1 MEQSDS
7 RTSSTYGR
15 SRANPPSNSLSN
27 QIGEVIPVTTS
38 IERALLDSV
47 SLTEPWPLIERFAQ
61 LTRVSGSADEEASAE
76 YIQER
81 LTALG
86 VPFQIHRP
94 ELFLSIPG
102 RTQVMIHGPEMAEPL
117 RFHAKTPSFSI
128 STAAT
133 PAGQVAGPGV
143 FVPTPKATGIGDL
156 FAAAPA
162 ATVPDVS
169 GRVAVTHGLPMP
181 AKVAALAARGAL
193 AAVFISPGER
203 IHEGICTTVWGT
215 PDLTSYQRQ
224 PAIPVASI
232 ARSDGNKLEALLA
245 SAGDAM
251 VDVSVRTEL
260 TQGWHKCPLVVA
272 EIPGTTWPAEFVLL
286 HGHLDSWHVGIGDNA
301 VGNAALLEIA
311 RVLWQHRA
319 HLQRSVRIAWW
330 PGHSTG
336 RYAGSTWYAD
346 QYGLDIRRNCIVH
359 LNCDSPGCRWADT
372 FADIPT
378 MPETDSIARAAIR
391 DAAGL
396 PAVTVRPERAG
407 DLSFSNI
414 GVSTMFM
421 LSSTIAE
428 ERRAE
433 LGLYA
438 VGGCGGNNEWHT
450 EDDTLPVADRANL
463 QRDIRVYALA
473 VWRAA
478 NGTVHPL
485 DLRATAAELHA
496 LLAGY
501 RERVRSLIDLAP
513 AVAAASRLSRAMEDY
528 YAASLD
534 GVTVSPP
541 EPTATA
547 ALNARLR
554 RVARMLVSLTYS
566 QAGEWRQDP
575 ALPVPPLPELAAATT
590 AIEGGEVPIGFVR
603 TDLVRAQNRIIA
615 TIDDVLREIGAGGE

>member
-1 MEQSDS
+1 M
-7 RTSSTYGR
+7 
-15 SRANPPSNSLSN
+15 
-27 QIGEVIPVTTS
+27 TTS

-47 SLTEPWPLIERFAQ
+47 SLAEPWPLIERFAQ

-76 YIQER
+76 YIQAR

-86 VPFQIHRP
+86 IPFQVHRP

-102 RTQVMIHGPEMAEPL
+102 RTEVMVRAPALDEPL
-117 RFHAKTPSFSI
+117 VFHAKTPSFSI

-133 PAGQVAGPGV
+133 PTGRCAGPGV

-162 ATVPDVS
+162 AAVPNVS
-169 GRVAVTHGLPMP
+169 GSVAVTYGLPMP

-203 IHEGICTTVWGT
+203 IHEGICTSVWGT

-232 ARSDGNKLEALLA
+232 AHSDGNKLEELLVNA
-245 SAGDAM
+245 AAGGPVEVAVQTDLAQ
-251 VDVSVRTEL
+251 R
-260 TQGWHKCPLVVA
+260 WHKCPLVVA
-272 EIPGTTWPAEFVLL
+272 EIPGTTWPAEFALL

-319 HLQRSVRIAWW
+319 QLQRSVRIAWW

-346 QYGLDIRRNCIVH
+346 HFGLDIRRNCIVH

-378 MPETDSIARAAIR
+378 MPETDSLARAAIR
-391 DAAGL
+391 DAADL

-450 EDDTLPVADRANL
+450 EDDTMPIADQANL

-501 RERVRSLIDLAP
+501 RERVRPLVDLAP
-513 AVAAASRLSRAMEDY
+513 AVAAASRLSQAMDQY
-528 YAASLD
+528 YASSLEGAAAD
-534 GVTVSPP
+534 SQDPV
-541 EPTATA
+541 ATA

-554 RVARMLVSLTYS
+554 RVARMLVSLMYS

-590 AIEGGEVPIGFVR
+590 ALDGGEVPVGFVR
-603 TDLVRAQNRIIA
+603 TDIVRAQNRIIA
-615 TIDDVLREIGAGGE
+615 TIDDVLQEVVAGTK

>member
-1 MEQSDS
+1 M
-7 RTSSTYGR
+7 
-15 SRANPPSNSLSN
+15 
-27 QIGEVIPVTTS
+27 TTS

-47 SLTEPWPLIERFAQ
+47 SLAEPWPLIERFAQ

-76 YIQER
+76 YIQAR

-86 VPFQIHRP
+86 IPFQVHRP

-102 RTQVMIHGPEMAEPL
+102 RTEVMVRAPALDEPL
-117 RFHAKTPSFSI
+117 VFHAKTPSFSI

-133 PAGQVAGPGV
+133 PTGRCAGPGV

-162 ATVPDVS
+162 AAVPNVS
-169 GRVAVTHGLPMP
+169 GSVAVTYGLPMP

-203 IHEGICTTVWGT
+203 IHEGICTSVWGT

-232 ARSDGNKLEALLA
+232 AHSDGNKLEELLVNA
-245 SAGDAM
+245 AAGGPVEVAVQTDLAQ
-251 VDVSVRTEL
+251 R
-260 TQGWHKCPLVVA
+260 WHKCPLVVA
-272 EIPGTTWPAEFVLL
+272 EIPGTTWPAEFALL

-319 HLQRSVRIAWW
+319 QLQRSVRIAWW

-346 QYGLDIRRNCIVH
+346 HFGLDIRRNCIVH

-378 MPETDSIARAAIR
+378 MPETDSLARAAIR
-391 DAAGL
+391 DAADL

-450 EDDTLPVADRANL
+450 EDDTMPIADQANL

-501 RERVRSLIDLAP
+501 RERVRPLVDLAP
-513 AVAAASRLSRAMEDY
+513 AVAAASRLSQAMDQY
-528 YAASLD
+528 YASSLEGAAAD
-534 GVTVSPP
+534 SQDPV
-541 EPTATA
+541 ATA

-554 RVARMLVSLTYS
+554 RVARMLVSLMYS

-590 AIEGGEVPIGFVR
+590 ALDGGEVPVGFVR
-603 TDLVRAQNRIIA
+603 TDIVRAQNRIIA
-615 TIDDVLREIGAGGE
+615 TIDDVLREVVAGTR

>member
-1 MEQSDS
+1 M
-7 RTSSTYGR
+7 
-15 SRANPPSNSLSN
+15 
-27 QIGEVIPVTTS
+27 TTS

-47 SLTEPWPLIERFAQ
+47 SLAEPWPLIERFAQ

-86 VPFQIHRP
+86 IPFQVHRP

-102 RTQVMIHGPEMAEPL
+102 RTEVMVRAPALDEPL
-117 RFHAKTPSFSI
+117 VFHAKTPSFSI
-128 STAAT
+128 STAAKPT
-133 PAGQVAGPGV
+133 GRCAGPGV

-162 ATVPDVS
+162 AAVPNVS
-169 GRVAVTHGLPMP
+169 GSVAVTYGLPMP

-203 IHEGICTTVWGT
+203 IHEGICTSVWGT

-232 ARSDGNKLEALLA
+232 AHSDGNKLEELLA
-245 SAGDAM
+245 NAAAGGPVEVAVQTDLA
-251 VDVSVRTEL
+251 
-260 TQGWHKCPLVVA
+260 QGWHKCPLVVA

-319 HLQRSVRIAWW
+319 QLQRSVRIAWW

-346 QYGLDIRRNCIVH
+346 HFGLDIRRNCIIH

-378 MPETDSIARAAIR
+378 MPETDSLARAAIR
-391 DAAGL
+391 DAADL

-450 EDDTLPVADRANL
+450 EDDTMPIADQANL

-501 RERVRSLIDLAP
+501 RERVRPLVDLAP
-513 AVAAASRLSRAMEDY
+513 AVAAASRLSQAMDQY
-528 YAASLD
+528 YASSLEGAAAD
-534 GVTVSPP
+534 SQDPM
-541 EPTATA
+541 ATA

-554 RVARMLVSLTYS
+554 RVARMLVSLMYS

-590 AIEGGEVPIGFVR
+590 ALDGGEVPVGFVS
-603 TDLVRAQNRIIA
+603 TDIVRAQNRIIA
-615 TIDDVLREIGAGGE
+615 TIDDVLREVVAGTK

>member
-1 MEQSDS
+1 
-7 RTSSTYGR
+7 
-15 SRANPPSNSLSN
+15 
-27 QIGEVIPVTTS
+27 VIPVTTS

-47 SLTEPWPLIERFAQ
+47 SLAEPWPLIERFAQ

-76 YIQER
+76 YIQAR

-86 VPFQIHRP
+86 IPFQVHRP

-102 RTQVMIHGPEMAEPL
+102 RTEVMVRAPALDEPL
-117 RFHAKTPSFSI
+117 VFHAKTPSFSI

-133 PAGQVAGPGV
+133 PTGRCAGPGV

-162 ATVPDVS
+162 AAVPNVS
-169 GRVAVTHGLPMP
+169 GSVAVTYGLPMP

-203 IHEGICTTVWGT
+203 IHEGICTSVWGT

-232 ARSDGNKLEALLA
+232 AHSDGNKLEELLVNA
-245 SAGDAM
+245 AAGGPVEVAVQTDLAQ
-251 VDVSVRTEL
+251 R
-260 TQGWHKCPLVVA
+260 WHKCPLVVA
-272 EIPGTTWPAEFVLL
+272 EIPGTTWPAEFALL

-319 HLQRSVRIAWW
+319 QLQRSVRIAWW

-346 QYGLDIRRNCIVH
+346 HFGLDIRRNCIVH

-378 MPETDSIARAAIR
+378 MPETDSLARAAIR
-391 DAAGL
+391 DAADL

-450 EDDTLPVADRANL
+450 EDDTMPIADQANL

-501 RERVRSLIDLAP
+501 RERVRPLVDLAP
-513 AVAAASRLSRAMEDY
+513 AVAAASRLSQAMDQY
-528 YAASLD
+528 YASSLEGAAAD
-534 GVTVSPP
+534 SQDPV
-541 EPTATA
+541 ATA

-554 RVARMLVSLTYS
+554 RVARMLVSLMYS

-590 AIEGGEVPIGFVR
+590 ALDGGEVPVGFVR
-603 TDLVRAQNRIIA
+603 TDIVRAQNRIIA
-615 TIDDVLREIGAGGE
+615 TIDDVLQEVVAGTK

>member
-1 MEQSDS
+1 M
-7 RTSSTYGR
+7 
-15 SRANPPSNSLSN
+15 
-27 QIGEVIPVTTS
+27 TTS

-47 SLTEPWPLIERFAQ
+47 SLAEPWPLIERFAQ

-86 VPFQIHRP
+86 IPFQVHRP

-102 RTQVMIHGPEMAEPL
+102 RTEVMVRAPALDEPL
-117 RFHAKTPSFSI
+117 VFHAKTPSFSI
-128 STAAT
+128 STAAKPT
-133 PAGQVAGPGV
+133 GRCAGPGV

-162 ATVPDVS
+162 AAVPNVS
-169 GRVAVTHGLPMP
+169 GSVAVTYGLPMP
-181 AKVAALAARGAL
+181 AKVAALAARGAI
-193 AAVFISPGER
+193 AAVFISPGAR
-203 IHEGICTTVWGT
+203 IHEGICTSVWGT

-232 ARSDGNKLEALLA
+232 AHSDGNKLEELLA
-245 SAGDAM
+245 NAAAGGPVEVAVQTDLA
-251 VDVSVRTEL
+251 
-260 TQGWHKCPLVVA
+260 QGWHKCPLVVA

-319 HLQRSVRIAWW
+319 QLQRSVRIAWW

-346 QYGLDIRRNCIVH
+346 HFGLDIRRNCIVH

-378 MPETDSIARAAIR
+378 MPETDSLARAAIR
-391 DAAGL
+391 DAADL

-450 EDDTLPVADRANL
+450 EDDTMPIADQANL

-501 RERVRSLIDLAP
+501 RERVRPLVDLAP
-513 AVAAASRLSRAMEDY
+513 AVAAASRLSQAMDQY
-528 YAASLD
+528 YASSLEGAAAD
-534 GVTVSPP
+534 SQDPM
-541 EPTATA
+541 ATA

-554 RVARMLVSLTYS
+554 RVARMLVSLMYS

-590 AIEGGEVPIGFVR
+590 ALDGGEVPVGFVR
-603 TDLVRAQNRIIA
+603 TDIVRAQNRIIA
-615 TIDDVLREIGAGGE
+615 TIDDVLQEVVAGTK